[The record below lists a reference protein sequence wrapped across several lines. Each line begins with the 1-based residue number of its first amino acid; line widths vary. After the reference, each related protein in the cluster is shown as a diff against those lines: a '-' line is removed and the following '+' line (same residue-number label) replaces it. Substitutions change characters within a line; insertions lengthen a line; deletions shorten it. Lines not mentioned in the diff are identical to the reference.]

1 MNASPSNQPISE
13 SANQQ
18 PLPAALRPGSELEVQ
33 LSPFGA
39 FPGLRGDERVIQRCD
54 RAAFEAVVN
63 NFRPEVL
70 VDFEHHAETGG
81 DTEAAAWVQR
91 VRVDPVKGLMA
102 TFRFTDAG
110 ASAVANRRL
119 RFLSPVWELD
129 PAGRPTRLVSVG
141 LTNKPNLP
149 VRPVL
154 NTRMEPRAATVK
166 PQGRGAKPHP
176 ETIRDSRFTIH
187 VFNTNKGTTMEPDTT
202 EPTPAAPDLRAR
214 LLEILGL
221 GPDAD
226 DAAILQAAE
235 NLRAVAAEAQEAA
248 LNAEA
253 EAAAEENKEAIQ
265 NKEAFKRL
273 YVANREAGR
282 AFAACLR
289 RVPATTPVCN
299 RAQARRP
306 APLAAEADADRAILN
321 KWERMAP
328 GPEKDA
334 FLVLNKAAIQR
345 ACANPTD

>member
-1 MNASPSNQPISE
+1 MNASP
-13 SANQQ
+13 ANLERPQRPRQ
-18 PLPAALRPGSELEVQ
+18 ANPATPDAERASVLRSPFSVLPNSKGGLKAGSELEVQ
-33 LSPFGA
+33 LSPYGA

-54 RAAFEAVVN
+54 RAAFAAVVK

-129 PAGRPTRLVSVG
+129 GEGRPVRLVSVG

-154 NTRMEPRAATVK
+154 NRAPA
-166 PQGRGAKPHP
+166 P
-176 ETIRDSRFTIH
+176 FT
-187 VFNTNKGTTMEPDTT
+187 TNKGTTMEPDTT

-214 LLEILGL
+214 LIEILGL

-226 DAAILQAAE
+226 DGAILQAAE
-235 NLRAVAAEAQEAA
+235 NLAQVAAEAQEAA

-289 RVPATTPVCN
+289 RVPAPTPVCN

-345 ACANPTD
+345 ACANPAD

>member
-1 MNASPSNQPISE
+1 MNATQT
-13 SANQQ
+13 
-18 PLPAALRPGSELEVQ
+18 LPKTIRPGDELEVQ
-33 LSPFGA
+33 LSPFGN
-39 FPGLRGDERVIQRCD
+39 FPGMRGDERVIQRCD
-54 RAAFEAVVN
+54 RAAFAAVVK

-81 DTEAAAWVQR
+81 DTEAAAWVQCL
-91 VRVDPVKGLMA
+91 RVDPVKGLLA

-154 NTRMEPRAATVK
+154 NTRMEPRAATGK

-187 VFNTNKGTTMEPDTT
+187 VFNTNKGTTMEPDTN
-202 EPTPAAPDLRAR
+202 EPTPAAPDFRAR

-226 DAAILQAAE
+226 DAVILQAAE
-235 NLRAVAAEAQEAA
+235 NLAQVAAEAQEAA

-253 EAAAEENKEAIQ
+253 DAVAEENKDKIA
-265 NKEAFKRL
+265 NRDAFKRL
-273 YVANREAGR
+273 YVANRDAVR
-282 AFAACLR
+282 ATLACLKA
-289 RVPATTPVCN
+289 PAPAPAARPVCN
-299 RAQARRP
+299 AARRP
-306 APLAAEADADRAILN
+306 AAPANPLAACNSPE
-321 KWERMAP
+321 ERC
-328 GPEKDA
+328 
-334 FLVLNKAAIQR
+334 AAIER
-345 ACANPTD
+345 GLL

>member
-33 LSPFGA
+33 LSPYGA

-54 RAAFEAVVN
+54 RAAFEAVVA

-110 ASAVANRRL
+110 ADAVSNRRL

-129 PAGRPTRLVSVG
+129 GEGRPCRLVSVG

-154 NTRMEPRAATVK
+154 NRAPA
-166 PQGRGAKPHP
+166 P
-176 ETIRDSRFTIH
+176 FT
-187 VFNTNKGTTMEPDTT
+187 TNKGTTMEPDTN
-202 EPTPAAPDLRAR
+202 EPTPAAPDFRAR

-226 DAAILQAAE
+226 DGAILQAAE

-253 EAAAEENKEAIQ
+253 DAVAEENKDKIA
-265 NKEAFKRL
+265 NRDAFKRL
-273 YVANREAGR
+273 YVANRDAVR
-282 AFAACLR
+282 ATLACLKA
-289 RVPATTPVCN
+289 PAPAPAARPVCN
-299 RAQARRP
+299 AAAARRP
-306 APLAAEADADRAILN
+306 AAPANPLAACSSPE
-321 KWERMAP
+321 ERC
-328 GPEKDA
+328 
-334 FLVLNKAAIQR
+334 AAIER
-345 ACANPTD
+345 GLL

>member
-1 MNASPSNQPISE
+1 MNATH
-13 SANQQ
+13 A
-18 PLPAALRPGSELEVQ
+18 LPKTIRPGDELEVQ
-33 LSPFGA
+33 LSPYGNY
-39 FPGLRGDERVIQRCD
+39 PGLRGDERVIQRCD
-54 RAAFEAVVN
+54 RAAFEAVVR

-91 VRVDPVKGLMA
+91 VRVDPVKGLLA

-110 ASAVANRRL
+110 ADAVSNRRL

-129 PAGRPTRLVSVG
+129 GDGRPVRLVSVG

-149 VRPVL
+149 VRPIM
-154 NTRMEPRAATVK
+154 NRA
-166 PQGRGAKPHP
+166 PGQGSLEAWKLGGLAKDGGALPHTP
-176 ETIRDSRFTIH
+176 TIYT
-187 VFNTNKGTTMEPDTT
+187 TNKGTTMEPDTN
-202 EPTPAAPDLRAR
+202 EPTPAAPDFRAR

-235 NLRAVAAEAQEAA
+235 NLAQVAAEAQEAA

-253 EAAAEENKEAIQ
+253 DAVAEENKEAIQ
-265 NKEAFKRL
+265 NKAAFVRL

-289 RVPATTPVCN
+289 RVPAATPVCN

-306 APLAAEADADRAILN
+306 APLAAEADADRDALA

-345 ACANPTD
+345 ACAGVSGES

>member
-91 VRVDPVKGLMA
+91 VRVDPAKGLMA

-129 PAGRPTRLVSVG
+129 GEGRPVRLVSVG

-154 NTRMEPRAATVK
+154 NTRMEPRAATGK

-289 RVPATTPVCN
+289 RVPAPTPVCN

>member
-1 MNASPSNQPISE
+1 MNATQT
-13 SANQQ
+13 
-18 PLPAALRPGSELEVQ
+18 LPKTIRPGDELEVQ
-33 LSPFGA
+33 LSPYGN
-39 FPGLRGDERVIQRCD
+39 FPGMRGDERVIQRCD
-54 RAAFEAVVN
+54 RAAFAAVVK

-129 PAGRPTRLVSVG
+129 PAGRPVRLVSVG

-154 NTRMEPRAATVK
+154 NSRFTVQ

-187 VFNTNKGTTMEPDTT
+187 VFTPNKGTTMEPDTN

-226 DAAILQAAE
+226 DGAILQAAE
-235 NLRAVAAEAQEAA
+235 NLAQVAAEAQEAA

-253 EAAAEENKEAIQ
+253 DAVAEENKDAIQ

-273 YVANREAGR
+273 YIANREAGR
-282 AFAACLR
+282 AFAATLR
-289 RVPATTPVCN
+289 RVPAPTPVCN

-306 APLAAEADADRAILN
+306 APLTADADADRAVLN

-334 FLVLNKAAIQR
+334 FLVHNKAAIQR
-345 ACANPTD
+345 ACDKPAD